1 MKIEKLHEEAIKS
14 NSNEEDFDAVTS
26 GYILYDD
33 NFEKVAN
40 QSAEITKDI
49 AIKFAEFL
57 RTNYQNSALE
67 FDNYWQ
73 KVEQGEFYLELGKTY
88 TTEELFNIFIETL

>member
-1 MKIEKLHEEAIKS
+1 MNKIEKLHEKTIKS

-49 AIKFAEFL
+49 AIKFRKWFNDNNYEFIDNTIVGDL
-57 RTNYQNSALE
+57 YANREGSDSAL
-67 FDNYWQ
+67 
-73 KVEQGEFYLELGKTY
+73 
-88 TTEELFNIFIETL
+88 TETEIFNIFIETL